1 MKKIFF
7 ILIAITTLSSGCFFH
22 SSGPAYG
29 TYEVIDGQSCQ
40 TYITEDYYTGYICE
54 ETWCYD
60 SYYDE
65 WYLYD
70 EYCY

>member
-1 MKKIFF
+1 MKKF
-7 ILIAITTLSSGCFFH
+7 LLLACLLMGGCWY
-22 SSGPAYG
+22 GPHDSHGVVYDDDY
-29 TYEVIDGQSCQ
+29 TCEIDVWEYPFTQ
-40 TYITEDYYTGYICE
+40 EICE
-54 ETWCYD
+54 EVWCYD